1 MSSQPNILTGLKV
14 LDLTRALAGPSCTR
28 MFAEMGADV
37 IKVEAGP
44 GGDMVRGMS
53 KIGNERS
60 LYLVQQSLN
69 KKSVCVDFHNPEG
82 LALVKELVAHVDVVV
97 ENYKPG
103 VMANMGMSYEEL
115 KKIKSDIIMCSISAL
130 GQTGPLSSKP
140 GYDYIAQAYSGVTS
154 MIGDPNEAPY
164 IPCVG
169 LGDIST
175 GVTASVGVLAAL
187 RYRDQTGKGQHVDIG
202 LLDVYYQY
210 HEVNVHQA
218 SASKGAI
225 KPTRTGRHVSYVAPA
240 GVFQGNDG
248 CAMIMGFLHHWKDLC
263 ASMDRPDLLD
273 HEIYGNDAKR
283 LEHRDDVIEIIE
295 TWLKGFPSVH
305 DAVAKMEE
313 HGVPCAP
320 ILTVEETINHPH
332 FRERG
337 TVRTVDDPIAGKFD
351 MPGHP
356 IRFSDFPDDP
366 GYVAPTLG
374 QHNQEV
380 LSEVLGK
387 SKEEIDALAS
397 NGVLI
402 EGPN

>member
-1 MSSQPNILTGLKV
+1 MTTPNVLSGLKV

-28 MFAEMGADV
+28 MLAEMGADV

-53 KIGNERS
+53 KIGSERS
-60 LYLVQQSLN
+60 LYYIQQNLN
-69 KKSVCVDFHNPEG
+69 KKSVCVNFHDADG

-103 VMANMGMSYEEL
+103 VMANMGMSYDEL
-115 KKIKSDIIMCSISAL
+115 KTIKSDIILCSISAL
-130 GQTGPLSSKP
+130 GQSGPLASKP

-154 MIGDPNEAPY
+154 MIGDPDQPPY
-164 IPCVG
+164 IPAVG

-175 GVTASVGVLAAL
+175 GITASVGVLAAL
-187 RYRDQTGKGQHVDIG
+187 RHRDQTGEGQHVDIG

-218 SASKGAI
+218 SASNGKI

-240 GVFQGNDG
+240 GIFQGTG
-248 CAMIMGFLHHWKDLC
+248 GSAMIMGFLHHWKDLC
-263 ASMDRPDLLD
+263 GAMERPDLVD
-273 HEIYGNDAKR
+273 HEIFGNDMKR
-283 LEHRDDVIEIIE
+283 MEHRDEMIEIIE
-295 TWLKGFPSVH
+295 TWLQTFPDV
-305 DAVAKMEE
+305 DTAIAKMES

-320 ILTVEETINHPH
+320 VLTVEETLTHPH

-337 TVRTVDDPIAGKFD
+337 TVRRINDPIAGEFD
-351 MPGHP
+351 IPGHP
-356 IRFSDFPDDP
+356 IRFSGFPDDP

-374 QHNQEV
+374 QHNGDV
-380 LSEVLGK
+380 LKRVLGK
-387 SKEEIDALAS
+387 SDAEVEALAQR
-397 NGVLI
+397 GAIV
-402 EGPN
+402 EGEY